1 MHVFARFTG
10 IVVIALGIMMIA
22 CTDHVVA
29 PSPDLP
35 IAASYPSVGSTFSI
49 QPATATDSRVP
60 DLTALGDS
68 AVVTMVVPTICG
80 RDTVMAGAAH
90 DSLVITLR
98 RTSLPLPC
106 AILLPD
112 VRLRA
117 AAIAK
122 PRPRFVV
129 VTVQRLDFT
138 DTTRALALS
147 AVLSRE

>member
-1 MHVFARFTG
+1 MDVLARLMQFTL
-10 IVVIALGIMMIA
+10 VALGVAIVA

-29 PSPDLP
+29 PSPELP
-35 IAASYPSVGSTFSI
+35 IAASYPSVGSTFSV

-68 AVVTMVVPTICG
+68 VVVTMVVPTICG
-80 RDTVMAGAAH
+80 RDTVMAGAAR

-98 RTSLPLPC
+98 RTILPLPC

-112 VRLRA
+112 VRLRV

-129 VTVQRLDFT
+129 VTVHRLDFT
-138 DTTRALALS
+138 DTTRALVES
-147 AVLSRE
+147 AVLPRE